1 MTSNDSQSTTK
12 MSLTMSLTETTSLI
26 TESQKIVDAGN
37 DNNATVLNMI
47 LQIVTNIESKMSI
60 MEKNIDK
67 RLTDLNDKISN
78 VTTRVRK
85 VEIDNEDLCKK
96 LPEESCQCV
105 SNLFD
110 KINGQVK
117 LNTGNVIKH
126 DSRIKQIEDKQA
138 NGHSDIHNTLH
149 QRIKSLER
157 QVAVGSGRL
166 SSNCD
171 NETIKKIQESVEDAV
186 P

>member
-1 MTSNDSQSTTK
+1 
-12 MSLTMSLTETTSLI
+12 
-26 TESQKIVDAGN
+26 
-37 DNNATVLNMI
+37 
-47 LQIVTNIESKMSI
+47 

-85 VEIDNEDLCKK
+85 VEIDDEDLCNKFK
-96 LPEESCQCV
+96 LCEESCQGV

-138 NGHSDIHNTLH
+138 NGHSHIYNTLH